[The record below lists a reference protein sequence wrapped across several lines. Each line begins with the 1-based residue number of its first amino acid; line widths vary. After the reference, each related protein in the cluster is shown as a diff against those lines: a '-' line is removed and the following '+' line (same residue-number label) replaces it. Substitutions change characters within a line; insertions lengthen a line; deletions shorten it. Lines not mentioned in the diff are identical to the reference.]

1 MNAWATVLTPRR
13 GRDGCDCEPRRMVGS
28 RRLQPHKPSVDGLL
42 LLDKK
47 TGITSHDAVE
57 KFRRRSKI
65 KKVGHTGT
73 LDPLATGLLVLC
85 VGKATRL
92 QAYLMGME
100 KTYEGVIQFGWA
112 TDSYDAAGEPAGETN
127 EVSVEHIDFT
137 PLVAPFIGP
146 LEQMPPQFSAKKVGG
161 VRAYE
166 LARKGEVAALTPK
179 SVTVYEFEI
188 VSVTG
193 STARFRIRSSAGTY
207 VRSLAHDL
215 GAAAGIPAH
224 LKELR
229 RTAIGNFRISDAL
242 PYDTLENAPIAELLS
257 PPWFQSL
264 SEVELPLPR
273 LRIDW
278 GQQGKLMRGQS
289 IIMTPSVPVRV
300 ADLLALGNPEDRLI
314 AIGEVVNVLREGGPV
329 EVRPKV
335 VLAG

>member
-1 MNAWATVLTPRR
+1 MDGVVLI
-13 GRDGCDCEPRRMVGS
+13 
-28 RRLQPHKPSVDGLL
+28 
-42 LLDKK
+42 DKIS
-47 TGITSHDAVE
+47 GITSHDVVE
-57 KFRRRSKI
+57 KFRRCAHV

-100 KTYEGVIQFGWA
+100 KTYEGTMQFGWA
-112 TDSYDAAGEPAGETN
+112 TDSYDASGVPSGEPKEAGI
-127 EVSVEHIDFT
+127 EHIDFA
-137 PLVAPFIGP
+137 PLVQRFVGEI
-146 LEQMPPQFSAKKVGG
+146 EQMPPQFSAKKVDG

-166 LARKGEVAALTPK
+166 LARKGETAALTPK
-179 SVTVYEFEI
+179 RVTVYEFSILE
-188 VSVTG
+188 VRDSRV
-193 STARFRIRSSAGTY
+193 RFRVRSSAGTY

-215 GAAAGIPAH
+215 GVAAGVPAH

-229 RTAIGNFRISDAL
+229 RTAIGKFRIDDAL
-242 PYDTLENAPIAELLS
+242 PFEGLETSSELFK
-257 PPWFQSL
+257 PPHFQPL
-264 SEVELPLPR
+264 NEIDLPLEK

-278 GQQGKLMRGQS
+278 AAQGKMMRGQGV
-289 IIMTPSVPVRV
+289 IMTPAVRV
-300 ADLLALGNPEDRLI
+300 QKGDLLALGNPHDQLI

>member
-1 MNAWATVLTPRR
+1 MPPPQPR
-13 GRDGCDCEPRRMVGS
+13 
-28 RRLQPHKPSVDGLL
+28 VDGLL

-57 KFRRRSKI
+57 QFRRRSKI

-100 KTYEGVIQFGWA
+100 KVYEGVIQFGWA
-112 TDSYDAAGEPAGETN
+112 TDSYDAAGTPAGEPN
-127 EVSVEHIDFT
+127 EVNVEHIDFK
-137 PLVAPFIGP
+137 PLIAPFLGAI
-146 LEQMPPQFSAKKVGG
+146 EQMPPQFSAKKVGG

-179 SVTVYEFEI
+179 AVTVYEFEI

-193 STARFRIRSSAGTY
+193 STARFRVRSSAGTY
-207 VRSLAHDL
+207 VRSLAHEL
-215 GAAAGIPAH
+215 GEAAGVPAH

-229 RTAIGNFRISDAL
+229 RTAIGNFRIEDAL
-242 PYDTLENAPIAELLS
+242 SYEALEGAPAEQLLEA
-257 PPWFQSL
+257 PHFQSL

-278 GQQGKLMRGQS
+278 SQQGKMMRGQS
-289 IIMTPSVPVRV
+289 VIMTPSQPVKIG
-300 ADLLALGNPEDRLI
+300 DLLALGNPEDQLV

-329 EVRPKV
+329 EVKPKV

>member
-1 MNAWATVLTPRR
+1 MPRP
-13 GRDGCDCEPRRMVGS
+13 ES
-28 RRLQPHKPSVDGLL
+28 PHVDGLL
-42 LLDKK
+42 LVDKK
-47 TGITSHDAVE
+47 AGITSHDAVE

-112 TDSYDAAGEPAGETN
+112 TDSYDAAGTPAGEPN
-127 EVSVEHIDFT
+127 EQSVEHVDFLPHVST
-137 PLVAPFIGP
+137 FIGE
-146 LEQMPPQFSAKKVGG
+146 LEQMPPQFSAKKVQG

-179 SVTVYEFEI
+179 KVTVYEFEI
-188 VSVTG
+188 VSVLG
-193 STARFRIRSSAGTY
+193 STVRFRVRSSAGTY
-207 VRSLAHDL
+207 VRSLAHEL
-215 GAAAGIPAH
+215 GAAIGIPAH

-229 RTAIGNFRISDAL
+229 RTAIGNFRVNDAIAFE
-242 PYDTLENAPIAELLS
+242 TLESAPLEEILA
-257 PPWFQSL
+257 PPYFQPL
-264 SEVELPLPR
+264 HEVDLPLEK
-273 LRIDW
+273 LRMDW
-278 GQQGKLMRGQS
+278 AQQGKMMRGQGV
-289 IIMTPSVPVRV
+289 ILVPSVPVKQG
-300 ADLLALGNPEDRLI
+300 DLLALGNPHDQLI

-329 EVRPKV
+329 EVKPKV

>member
-1 MNAWATVLTPRR
+1 M
-13 GRDGCDCEPRRMVGS
+13 
-28 RRLQPHKPSVDGLL
+28 QPQQPKIDGLL
-42 LLDKK
+42 LVDKK
-47 TGITSHDAVE
+47 TGITSHDVVE

-112 TDSYDAAGEPAGETN
+112 TDSYDAAGVPAGETT
-127 EVSVEHIDFT
+127 EVNVEHIDFP

-179 SVTVYEFEI
+179 SITVYEFEI
-188 VSVTG
+188 MSVTG
-193 STARFRIRSSAGTY
+193 STVRFRVRSSAGTY

-215 GAAAGIPAH
+215 GTAAGVPAH

-229 RTAIGNFRISDAL
+229 RTAIGNFHVSDSL
-242 PYDTLENAPIAELLS
+242 SPEMLENAPLEQLLA

-264 SEVELPLPR
+264 SEVELPLPK

-278 GQQGKLMRGQS
+278 SQQGKLMRGQP
-289 IIMTPSVPVRV
+289 IIMTPSVAVKPG
-300 ADLLALGNPEDRLI
+300 DLLALGNPEDKLVS
-314 AIGEVVNVLREGGPV
+314 IGEVVNVLREGGPV

>member
-1 MNAWATVLTPRR
+1 
-13 GRDGCDCEPRRMVGS
+13 
-28 RRLQPHKPSVDGLL
+28 LQPHKPSVDGLL

-112 TDSYDAAGEPAGETN
+112 TDSYDAVGEPVGEKN
-127 EVSVEHIDFT
+127 EVNVEHIDFA
-137 PLVAPFIGP
+137 PLIAPFLGAI
-146 LEQMPPQFSAKKVGG
+146 EQMPPQFSAKKIGG

-166 LARKGEVAALTPK
+166 LARKGQVAALTPK
-179 SVTVYEFEI
+179 AITVYEFEI
-188 VSVTG
+188 VNVTG

-215 GAAAGIPAH
+215 GAAAGVPAH

-242 PYDTLENAPIAELLS
+242 PYETLENAPLETLLS

-264 SEVELPLPR
+264 SEVELPLPK

-289 IIMTPSVPVRV
+289 IIMTPSVAV
-300 ADLLALGNPEDRLI
+300 AAGDLLALGNPEDRLI